1 MIFEYMMNIDSSSRK
16 RHPGWVE
23 HGGAFYDGSTFIGW
37 SPNTGTRDYY
47 VPDSVTVLDKA
58 GLVERNLAVHAVTPF
73 IKIGDDPHDPA
84 SETEDM
90 TTAEVTAAAED
101 WWDETVL
108 RDA

>member
-37 SPNTGTRDYY
+37 SPNAGARDYW
-47 VPDSVTVLDKA
+47 VPDTVTVLDKA

-73 IKIGDDPHDPA
+73 KVVDAGGGPA
-84 SETEDM
+84 VEQDDM

>member
-37 SPNTGTRDYY
+37 SPNAGARDYY

-73 IKIGDDPHDPA
+73 TEIGDDPSAD
-84 SETEDM
+84 SEEL
-90 TTAEVTAAAED
+90 TTAEVTAKAEA
-101 WWDETVL
+101 WYDETVL

>member
-37 SPNTGTRDYY
+37 SPDAGARDYWI
-47 VPDSVTVLDKA
+47 PDTVTVLDKA
-58 GLVERNLAVHAVTPF
+58 GLVERNLASHAVTPW
-73 IKIGDDPHDPA
+73 KVVADAATPIGEQD
-84 SETEDM
+84 DM
-90 TTAEVTAAAED
+90 TTAEVTAEAES
-101 WWDETVL
+101 WYDETVL

>member
-37 SPNTGTRDYY
+37 SPDAGARDYWI
-47 VPDSVTVLDKA
+47 PDTVTALNKA
-58 GLVERNLAVHAVTPF
+58 GLVERNLASHAVTPF
-73 IKIGDDPHDPA
+73 KVVAEAATPA
-84 SETEDM
+84 EEQDDM

-101 WWDETVL
+101 WYDETVL